1 MRVYT
6 GYLPMPVWFIKKLRR
21 NHMSTQSASNRV
33 DIVTTQLSSFERFA
47 GLSAILTGIAGIL
60 YSISFVVLKNDL
72 LNALFLMSG
81 GLLTTAAL
89 TAVYNRLKETNTT
102 FALWALLL
110 GIAGAFGAIIHG
122 GYDLANAIN
131 PPAVNVA
138 LASLPSTVDPRCLLT
153 FGVAGLSVFS
163 IAWLM
168 GRGRQFPR
176 GLSYWGYLL
185 AVLLVVLYL
194 GRLII
199 LDPKNPLIAVDALV
213 SGFIV
218 NPVWYLWLG
227 MVLWRGRSTV

>member
-1 MRVYT
+1 
-6 GYLPMPVWFIKKLRR
+6 
-21 NHMSTQSASNRV
+21 MSTQSASNLV
-33 DIVTTQLSSFERFA
+33 DITTTQPSSFERFA
-47 GLSAILTGIAGIL
+47 GLSAILAGIVGLL

-72 LNALFLMSG
+72 LIALFLMLG
-81 GLLTTAAL
+81 GLFSTAAL
-89 TAVYNRLKETNTT
+89 VAVYNRLKETDAT

-110 GIAGAFGAIIHG
+110 SIASAFGALLHG

-131 PPAVNVA
+131 PPTANAA
-138 LASLPSTVDPRCLLT
+138 LASLPSSVDPRGLLT
-153 FGVAGLSVFS
+153 FGVASLGVFG

-168 GRGRQFPR
+168 GRSRQFPR

-199 LDPKNPLIAVDALV
+199 LDPKNPLVAVDALL
-213 SGFIV
+213 SGFVV

>member
-1 MRVYT
+1 
-6 GYLPMPVWFIKKLRR
+6 
-21 NHMSTQSASNRV
+21 MSTQS
-33 DIVTTQLSSFERFA
+33 SSFERFA
-47 GLSAILTGIAGIL
+47 GLSAILAGIAGLL

-72 LNALFLMSG
+72 LIALFLMLG
-81 GLLTTAAL
+81 GLFSTAAL
-89 TAVYNRLKETNTT
+89 VAVYNRLKETDAT

-110 GIAGAFGAIIHG
+110 SIAGAFGALIHG

-131 PPAVNVA
+131 PPGVNVA
-138 LASLPSTVDPRCLLT
+138 LASLPSTVDPRGLLT
-153 FGVAGLSVFS
+153 FGVAGLGVFG

-168 GRGRQFPR
+168 GRSGQFPR

-199 LDPKNPLIAVDALV
+199 LDPKNPIVLVDALL

-218 NPVWYLWLG
+218 NPVWYVWLG
-227 MVLWRGRSTV
+227 VVLWGASSARKLPQM

>member
-1 MRVYT
+1 
-6 GYLPMPVWFIKKLRR
+6 
-21 NHMSTQSASNRV
+21 MSIQSASNRV
-33 DIVTTQLSSFERFA
+33 DITTTQPSSFERFA
-47 GLSAILTGIAGIL
+47 GLSAILAGIIGFL

-72 LNALFLMSG
+72 LIALFLMLG
-81 GLLTTAAL
+81 GLFSTAAL
-89 TAVYNRLKETNTT
+89 VVVYNRLKETDAT

-110 GIAGAFGAIIHG
+110 SIASAFGALLHG

-131 PPAVNVA
+131 PPTANAA
-138 LASLPSTVDPRCLLT
+138 LASLPSSVDPRGLLT
-153 FGVAGLSVFS
+153 FGVASLGVFG

-168 GRGRQFPR
+168 GRSRQFPR

-199 LDPKNPLIAVDALV
+199 LDPKNPLVAVDALL
-213 SGFIV
+213 SGFVV

>member
-1 MRVYT
+1 MY
-6 GYLPMPVWFIKKLRR
+6 
-21 NHMSTQSASNRV
+21 TQSSSNRV
-33 DIVTTQLSSFERFA
+33 DIITTQSSSFERFA
-47 GLSAILTGIAGIL
+47 GLSAILAGIVGLL

-72 LNALFLMSG
+72 LIALFLMLD
-81 GLLTTAAL
+81 GLFSTAVL
-89 TAVYNRLKETNTT
+89 VAVYNRLKETDAT

-110 GIAGAFGAIIHG
+110 SIVGAFGALIHG

-131 PPAVNVA
+131 PPAANIA
-138 LASLPSTVDPRCLLT
+138 LASLPNSVDPLGLLT
-153 FGVAGLSVFS
+153 FGMAGLGVFG

-168 GRGRQFPR
+168 GHGRQFPR

-185 AVLLVVLYL
+185 AVLLVMLYL

-199 LDPKNPLIAVDALV
+199 LDPKNPIVLVDALL

-227 MVLWRGRSTV
+227 VVLCQERNTA

>member
-1 MRVYT
+1 MS
-6 GYLPMPVWFIKKLRR
+6 IK
-21 NHMSTQSASNRV
+21 SASNLV
-33 DIVTTQLSSFERFA
+33 DITTTQPSSFERFA
-47 GLSAILTGIAGIL
+47 GLSAILAGIVGLL

-72 LNALFLMSG
+72 LIALFLMLG
-81 GLLTTAAL
+81 GLFSTAAL
-89 TAVYNRLKETNTT
+89 VAVYNRLKETDAT

-110 GIAGAFGAIIHG
+110 SIASAFGALLHG

-131 PPAVNVA
+131 PPTANAA
-138 LASLPSTVDPRCLLT
+138 LASLPSSVDPRGLLT
-153 FGVAGLSVFS
+153 FGVASLGVFG

-168 GRGRQFPR
+168 GRSRQFPR

-199 LDPKNPLIAVDALV
+199 LDPKNPLIAVDALL
-213 SGFIV
+213 SGFVV

-227 MVLWRGRSTV
+227 MVLWRGWSTV